1 MIISS
6 WNVRGFN
13 DPIKQLEVRSYL
25 YQNKIEVLGLLETR
39 VRLNNSAAISKKF
52 STYTI
57 INNYSHHCNGRI
69 WVFLDI
75 RRVTVVS
82 AQVHDQ
88 FIHLELLNNRTNKI
102 VFLTFV
108 YASNDAGH
116 RERLWDELRRLNGKV
131 TNWIV
136 LGDFNIVKDMDERL
150 GPNPLSVNEMMAFN
164 QCLLDCT
171 LDDLHSFGCE
181 HTWTNK
187 REATARVW
195 SRLDRVLSNP
205 SWLLEYPNTQVHVLP
220 SGISDHSP
228 LLVTVQDNYRPR
240 KQFSYLNCW
249 ADHKEYDEMVMQA
262 WGLPVRGS
270 VMFKFFGKLKHV
282 RKTLIKLHNTSYS
295 RISKRVQEA
304 KTALETCQN
313 QLQMRPLDPTLF
325 EQEQQLLNQYLIF
338 KKTEKSSLAQRAKI
352 QDVKYNDAP
361 TNYYFSKIAAR
372 KHQVTIGRIM
382 DRQGIEKIGSQDVN
396 QAFVDYY
403 RWLLGQN
410 VVVNCES
417 MTELQG
423 NKILTSDWEGLC
435 REIT

>member
-6 WNVRGFN
+6 WNIRGFN
-13 DPIKQLEVRSYL
+13 DPIKQLEVRGYL

-39 VRLNNSAAISKKF
+39 VRLNNSATISKKF

-136 LGDFNIVKDMDERL
+136 LGDFNIVRDMDERL
-150 GPNPLSVNEMMAFN
+150 GPNPPSVNDMMAFN

-187 REATARVW
+187 REAIARVW

-205 SWLLEYPNTQVHVLP
+205 SWLLEYPNTQVQVLP

-249 ADHKEYDEMVMQA
+249 ADHKEYEEMVMQA

-295 RISKRVQEA
+295 GISKRVQEA
-304 KTALETCQN
+304 KTALEDCQN
-313 QLQMRPLDPTLF
+313 
-325 EQEQQLLNQYLIF
+325 
-338 KKTEKSSLAQRAKI
+338 
-352 QDVKYNDAP
+352 
-361 TNYYFSKIAAR
+361 
-372 KHQVTIGRIM
+372 
-382 DRQGIEKIGSQDVN
+382 
-396 QAFVDYY
+396 
-403 RWLLGQN
+403 
-410 VVVNCES
+410 
-417 MTELQG
+417 
-423 NKILTSDWEGLC
+423 
-435 REIT
+435 

>member
-1 MIISS
+1 
-6 WNVRGFN
+6 
-13 DPIKQLEVRSYL
+13 
-25 YQNKIEVLGLLETR
+25 
-39 VRLNNSAAISKKF
+39 
-52 STYTI
+52 
-57 INNYSHHCNGRI
+57 
-69 WVFLDI
+69 
-75 RRVTVVS
+75 
-82 AQVHDQ
+82 
-88 FIHLELLNNRTNKI
+88 
-102 VFLTFV
+102 
-108 YASNDAGH
+108 
-116 RERLWDELRRLNGKV
+116 
-131 TNWIV
+131 
-136 LGDFNIVKDMDERL
+136 MDERL
-150 GPNPLSVNEMMAFN
+150 GPNPPFVNDMMAFN

-171 LDDLHSFGCE
+171 LDELHSFGCE
-181 HTWTNK
+181 HTSTNK
-187 REATARVW
+187 REAIARVW

-205 SWLLEYPNTQVHVLP
+205 SWLLEYPNTQVQVLP

-249 ADHKEYDEMVMQA
+249 AAHKEYEEMVMQA

-295 RISKRVQEA
+295 GISKRVQEA
-304 KTALETCQN
+304 KIALEDCQN
-313 QLQMRPLDPTLF
+313 QLQLRPLDPILF
-325 EQEQQLLNQYLIF
+325 EQEQKLLNRYLIF

-361 TNYYFSKIAAR
+361 TNYYFSKIASR

-403 RWLLGQN
+403 NCLLGQN
-410 VVVNCES
+410 VAVNCES

-423 NKILTSDWEGLC
+423 NKVLTSDWEGLC
-435 REIT
+435 REITQTEIKSVVFSIDSNKSPGHDGFSAHFFKKSWETIKEDFCKAIQSFFRTGKMSKQANTTLLALIPKKPVVATVMDYRPIASC